1 MGYLAV
7 SAHNKNDTYHRIKD
21 LDSGF
26 NEFEGFILSCFSLQ
40 KANDGRGENWGMGA
54 M

>member
-1 MGYLAV
+1 MGYLAF

-21 LDSGF
+21 PDF
-26 NEFEGFILSCFSLQ
+26 AVDEIEAFILSCFSLQ
-40 KANDGRGENWGMGA
+40 KANDGVGKNWGMGA